1 MDISIHASAK
11 EATRSGD
18 DLLLCFPYFNPRLRE
33 GGDLNTGLPL
43 MEQQKFQ
50 STPPRRRRP
59 SNILAAPAAQ
69 DYFNPRLREGGDI
82 KMHLYVNHD
91 GFQSTPPRRRRLCTI
106 SCTPATT
113 RISTHASAK
122 EATEVGM
129 TYFSVFLI
137 SIHASAK
144 EATRKYRRLLPDYDF
159 NPRLRE
165 GGDLDGICVVTVGTT
180 ISIHASAK
188 EATLSIAFL
197 YQLM

>member
-1 MDISIHASAK
+1 
-11 EATRSGD
+11 
-18 DLLLCFPYFNPRLRE
+18 
-33 GGDLNTGLPL
+33 

-165 GGDLDGICVVTVGTT
+165 GGDAFHSLFIAANV

-188 EATLSIAFL
+188 EATLMCHKILLILQFQSTPPRRRRQSLSPMYCCSQAISIHASAKEATK
-197 YQLM
+197 QAKRRRR

>member
-1 MDISIHASAK
+1 MYLICISIHASAKEATHKGDSNFKRHNFNPRLREGGDINNLDKIIQDIISIHASAKEATAWETKKRYPRIFQSTPPRRRRPLILPLNSFLVISIHASAK

-91 GFQSTPPRRRRLCTI
+91 GFQSTPPRRRRPL
-106 SCTPATT
+106 
-113 RISTHASAK
+113 
-122 EATEVGM
+122 
-129 TYFSVFLI
+129 
-137 SIHASAK
+137 
-144 EATRKYRRLLPDYDF
+144 
-159 NPRLRE
+159 
-165 GGDLDGICVVTVGTT
+165 
-180 ISIHASAK
+180 
-188 EATLSIAFL
+188 
-197 YQLM
+197 